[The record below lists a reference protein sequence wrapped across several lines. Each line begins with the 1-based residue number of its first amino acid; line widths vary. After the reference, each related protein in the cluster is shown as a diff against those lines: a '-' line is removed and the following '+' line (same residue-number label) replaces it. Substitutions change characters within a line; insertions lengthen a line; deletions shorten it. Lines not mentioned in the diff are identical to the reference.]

1 VLESLP
7 ITPNGKVD
15 RRALPA
21 PDATGPAVDDRSTF
35 VRPRNDLEEAVARIW
50 SEVLGIDRIG
60 VHDNFFDLGGHS
72 LKATRVISRLRE
84 SFRIELRMRSLFER
98 PTVAGL
104 SDALLEQL
112 LEQDLHRSGAAS

>member
-1 VLESLP
+1 M
-7 ITPNGKVD
+7 
-15 RRALPA
+15 
-21 PDATGPAVDDRSTF
+21 
-35 VRPRNDLEEAVARIW
+35 EEAVAGIW

-104 SDALLEQL
+104 SEALLEQL
-112 LEQDLHRSGAAS
+112 LEQDPHRSGAAS